1 MNRDKPS
8 AEIMQDMIER
18 LILMGQRGA
27 IRKMQES
34 IHCTVGVQE
43 DIVAQQGDLRIAA
56 RSSNFLV
63 WSSTES
69 QKTEN

>member
-1 MNRDKPS
+1 MNNDKHS
-8 AEIMQDMIER
+8 AEIMIER

-43 DIVAQQGDLRIAA
+43 DI
-56 RSSNFLV
+56 NFNAM
-63 WSSTES
+63 STSACMNLNETIS
-69 QKTEN
+69 DPGCPDG